1 VSGREVKCLVWIML
15 GWTFWLGSGYAP
27 QAEKLVAPLKCTEC
41 GGVMRVVEVT
51 YRSLGALGIQPEH
64 GLGYFDSG

>member
-1 VSGREVKCLVWIML
+1 MWIML